1 MLFQRRDLDPR
12 GVKTELV
19 ERLKAALKCPKNEME
34 VEAAGGDNNA
44 GHESPE
50 KGNDENSRRGSCG
63 SELPAEAGPIL
74 EDREKTEAAIESDN
88 TAKVQAKLNAQ
99 NENAE
104 LAESVNGAE
113 GNTVQAESIGLREL
127 RFLLISVSTFDLM
140 LVLLK
145 APVYGGS

>member
-34 VEAAGGDNNA
+34 VEAAE
-44 GHESPE
+44 HESPE
-50 KGNDENSRRGSCG
+50 KGNVEISRRGSCG

-88 TAKVQAKLNAQ
+88 TAKDQAKLNAQ

-104 LAESVNGAE
+104 LAESFNVAE
-113 GNTVQAESIGLREL
+113 GNNVQAESIGLREL

-145 APVYGGS
+145 APVDGGS

>member
-63 SELPAEAGPIL
+63 SELPVEAGPIL

-104 LAESVNGAE
+104 L
-113 GNTVQAESIGLREL
+113 
-127 RFLLISVSTFDLM
+127 
-140 LVLLK
+140 
-145 APVYGGS
+145 

>member
-34 VEAAGGDNNA
+34 VEAVE
-44 GHESPE
+44 HESPE
-50 KGNDENSRRGSCG
+50 KGNDEISRRGSCG

-74 EDREKTEAAIESDN
+74 EDREETEAAIESDN
-88 TAKVQAKLNAQ
+88 TSKDQAKLSAE

-127 RFLLISVSTFDLM
+127 RFLLISVFTFDLM

-145 APVYGGS
+145 APVYRGS

>member
-19 ERLKAALKCPKNEME
+19 ERLKAALKCPKNEVE
-34 VEAAGGDNNA
+34 VDAAGGDNNVKC
-44 GHESPE
+44 PE
-50 KGNDENSRRGSCG
+50 KGNDDISGRGSCG

-88 TAKVQAKLNAQ
+88 TSKDQAKLNAE

-127 RFLLISVSTFDLM
+127 RFLLISVFTFDLM

>member
-19 ERLKAALKCPKNEME
+19 ERLKAALKCPKKEME
-34 VEAAGGDNNA
+34 VEPAEGDNNA
-44 GHESPE
+44 EHECPE
-50 KGNDENSRRGSCG
+50 KGNDEISGRGSCG

-74 EDREKTEAAIESDN
+74 EDREETEAAIESDN
-88 TAKVQAKLNAQ
+88 TSKDQAKLSAE

-127 RFLLISVSTFDLM
+127 RFLLISVFTFDLM

>member
-12 GVKTELV
+12 GMKTELV
-19 ERLKAALKCPKNEME
+19 ERLKAALKCPKNGME
-34 VEAAGGDNNA
+34 VDAADGDNNE
-44 GHESPE
+44 HESPE
-50 KGNDENSRRGSCG
+50 KGNVEISRQGSCG

-74 EDREKTEAAIESDN
+74 EDREETEAAIESDN
-88 TAKVQAKLNAQ
+88 TAKDQAKLSAE

-127 RFLLISVSTFDLM
+127 RFLFYFGVHF
-140 LVLLK
+140 
-145 APVYGGS
+145 

>member
-63 SELPAEAGPIL
+63 SELPVEAGPIL

-88 TAKVQAKLNAQ
+88 TAKVQKKLN
-99 NENAE
+99 ETRNAIGVLNLMKMMKE
-104 LAESVNGAE
+104 RQKSGAE
-113 GNTVQAESIGLREL
+113 RAIVYHKMES
-127 RFLLISVSTFDLM
+127 M
-140 LVLLK
+140 
-145 APVYGGS
+145 